1 MANRSA
7 ATTSSGDAGS
17 RDAKK
22 LEALIEH
29 RDLMAFN
36 CVGAIQFVLLVFEA
50 QDFERSQVYLRE
62 ALEMYKDA
70 DNAITEFHRTH
81 ALNLKKENQ
90 HVRSATPVSKTD
102 VA

>member
-7 ATTSSGDAGS
+7 ELATSDDA
-17 RDAKK
+17 RV
-22 LEALIEH
+22 LEKLIEH

-70 DNAITEFHRTH
+70 DQAITEFHRTH

-90 HVRSATPVSKTD
+90 SHVRSATNRHT
-102 VA
+102 A